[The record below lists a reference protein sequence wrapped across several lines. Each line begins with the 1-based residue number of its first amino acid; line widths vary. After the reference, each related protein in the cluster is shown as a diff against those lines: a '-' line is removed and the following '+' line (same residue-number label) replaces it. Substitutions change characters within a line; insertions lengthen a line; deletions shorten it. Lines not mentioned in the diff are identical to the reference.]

1 MGVDGLAWLTN
12 TVDPEEE
19 VVGAALLV
27 ALIAMFVAA
36 LVVPDVFDDEGVLF
50 GAAFLVVI
58 AMHLTL
64 YALAGRG
71 NRDLLAAVLR
81 LAPWT
86 LLGAALILVA
96 GFTDGARTWLWI
108 AALACTYGGAA
119 LSGSTGWQLHPSH
132 LAERYGL
139 VLIIALG
146 EAFIAIG
153 IGARGTAIGP
163 GEVVAAILGL
173 LVATAFWLAYFDFFA
188 IRGERMLRD
197 LQGPER
203 VALARDAYA
212 YAHLPLIVGIV
223 LFAFAMKTIVG
234 HVGEQLDSVAAFA
247 LCGGSALYL
256 LTYSAIRTRIER
268 RLEGEQRPLRRR
280 ARAPTPAPARDG
292 GSSSRRAGTRHRG
305 LAGAAHIRDHLVARG
320 PRRVALR
327 ARFVLGERLVVGSSG
342 VAAEWS
348 APGLPSVS
356 DRVDLALPGGLEC
369 PQSAVQREWPP
380 AAAGTGVRWRRGP
393 QRWRMPSVGI
403 TVSASV
409 FGSASRLLLREAWI
423 PPHEPVVVE
432 LQYGLEAAAPKADR
446 SRPNRLVT
454 LLGRRVS
461 SDGSSTSAIT

>member
-1 MGVDGLAWLTN
+1 MVATAVEQEHRVTPRELFFDLVFVFAFTQVATLLSDDPTFAGIGRGVLVLAALWWAWTAYAWLTN
-12 TVDPEEE
+12 TVDPEEA

-96 GFTDGARTWLWI
+96 GFSDGARTWLWL
-108 AALACTYGGAA
+108 AALACTYVGAA

-268 RLEGEQRPLRRR
+268 RLRVSRGRFVAALLLLLLLPLATVVPALAALALVTAVWVALHTYEIVWWRE
-280 ARAPTPAPARDG
+280 ARAESRSALA
-292 GSSSRRAGTRHRG
+292 SS
-305 LAGAAHIRDHLVARG
+305 
-320 PRRVALR
+320 
-327 ARFVLGERLVVGSSG
+327 
-342 VAAEWS
+342 
-348 APGLPSVS
+348 
-356 DRVDLALPGGLEC
+356 
-369 PQSAVQREWPP
+369 
-380 AAAGTGVRWRRGP
+380 
-393 QRWRMPSVGI
+393 
-403 TVSASV
+403 
-409 FGSASRLLLREAWI
+409 
-423 PPHEPVVVE
+423 
-432 LQYGLEAAAPKADR
+432 
-446 SRPNRLVT
+446 
-454 LLGRRVS
+454 
-461 SDGSSTSAIT
+461 

>member
-1 MGVDGLAWLTN
+1 MVATAVEQEHRVTPRELFFDLVFVFAFTQVATLLSDDPTFAGIGRGVLVLAALWWAWTAYAWLTN
-12 TVDPEEE
+12 TVDPEEA

-96 GFTDGARTWLWI
+96 GFSDGARTWLWL
-108 AALACTYGGAA
+108 AALACTYVGAA

-212 YAHLPLIVGIV
+212 YAHLPLIIGIV

-268 RLEGEQRPLRRR
+268 RLRVSRGRFVAALLLLLLLPLATVVPALAALALVTAVWVALHTYEIVWWRE
-280 ARAPTPAPARDG
+280 ARAESRSALA
-292 GSSSRRAGTRHRG
+292 SS
-305 LAGAAHIRDHLVARG
+305 
-320 PRRVALR
+320 
-327 ARFVLGERLVVGSSG
+327 
-342 VAAEWS
+342 
-348 APGLPSVS
+348 
-356 DRVDLALPGGLEC
+356 
-369 PQSAVQREWPP
+369 
-380 AAAGTGVRWRRGP
+380 
-393 QRWRMPSVGI
+393 
-403 TVSASV
+403 
-409 FGSASRLLLREAWI
+409 
-423 PPHEPVVVE
+423 
-432 LQYGLEAAAPKADR
+432 
-446 SRPNRLVT
+446 
-454 LLGRRVS
+454 
-461 SDGSSTSAIT
+461 